1 MAAGLNLCIPDIEQ
15 LLQLKPGDVRLT
27 LRGLHSVIYVPSLL
41 WYETELW
48 PHNLRVHHASFLDFL
63 NDPARSTTSH
73 VGNVHR
79 HRLASDILKA
89 FSYTHDDPTANY
101 LGLFL
106 GKSIN
111 RLSLDWLEVNRTV
124 QLILMT
130 FIRVLIE
137 SSAVAEEF
145 NSPLGRLPFILLC
158 DSAWGR
164 LTTENNWFKEPEWEL
179 TNHQIFS
186 QLFSQTPV
194 QLMRILDAYMLY
206 NIGGTCLFQI
216 GLFLDYSWDE
226 LRTAIPNSTLL
237 RELHTDAILWELA
250 ARCIR
255 RMMNFST
262 LSWSQILRSCGSCPD
277 LLQNLREIEL
287 PSTTTEIMDDHR
299 IPEHLHNVMQW
310 LKKFPQPPLGL
321 LARIEQYFEA
331 EIRKHRF
338 RPTFHD
344 LEGHWTD
351 WKYRTSGGDIVLF
364 P

>member
-106 GKSIN
+106 DKSTE
-111 RLSLDWLEVNRTV
+111 LGLVG
-124 QLILMT
+124 
-130 FIRVLIE
+130 E

-186 QLFSQTPV
+186 QLFFADAGATYKDSRRIHAV
-194 QLMRILDAYMLY
+194 QHRGHLSFPDRTFPRLFMGRAEDGYTSLCRIIGEDEKALDD
-206 NIGGTCLFQI
+206 LF
-216 GLFLDYSWDE
+216 FC
-226 LRTAIPNSTLL
+226 AANSTLL

-262 LSWSQILRSCGSCPD
+262 VSWSQILRSCGSCPD

-287 PSTTTEIMDDHR
+287 PSTTTEIMEDHR

-351 WKYRTSGGDIVLF
+351 WKYRTSGGVT
-364 P
+364 